1 MIFFVSPNSTMKQT
15 AKYLFITGFLCFSI
29 TSVFAQPEIAATI
42 TAVNQLVTQGDQAL
56 KAKNYDEAK
65 RLFTEAVTAEDKAN
79 LGAVRRNPR
88 ASVGLASALKAK
100 GDGFGGHQII
110 TNWFKTEASNIEAY
124 LAMIDAPASY
134 GDSYPI
140 QPIDYMTEAILLD
153 SENPAHFAARA
164 RLLRASTPAA
174 VADYNTSLFLNP
186 KYTPA
191 LRERGEIFLASGE
204 YEKALA
210 DFEQFAQAGGDSQL
224 YRLRR
229 GMTVLL
235 KSGATGEA
243 MQDLTQAISGADASL
258 RGEAFYY
265 RGWGNFLTNN
275 RPAAQADMTE
285 AAKVDPKRRDDFY
298 YRLVFEAFPAG
309 RCKSEKDIR
318 NARDDA
324 YKDKKARESRR
335 ELSFLLF
342 RINSA
347 AVLCYPS
354 TGKFNFQRVYSAQT
368 AGEYSGNSL
377 LDVSDMRRHQALD
390 GNDLNPNFR
399 DAMIPA
405 IGRAGIDLS
414 NPNENHQTYNLY
426 YRTLRS
432 GFVPGDTAGNLKRA
446 LTDMEAG
453 EYHRAIAIL
462 NGILRVEPNN
472 TAALEARMRTFY
484 MKRAVIRADAEAA
497 RLLKISPNNAAALN
511 IRGLHNFEAN
521 DPDGALAYFNRA
533 IAADP
538 NNPKP
543 VINRGRVN
551 LSRKQYTQA
560 LSDLERGIKLAPKV
574 GEYIAWRGDAYYELK
589 KWEEA
594 ALSYTEAVLL
604 DAKDLWIRVRLVR
617 SLDNSGNKGLADTN
631 HAWLIKNAPDF
642 AGTKALASRNQ
653 QLNADVSKAIEGQNR
668 QNKIV
673 TLFQKISN
681 EAAAINAILKQPE
694 TTVRS
699 ERINRLSKMRGY
711 WFSILSDIRDIEYS
725 YNEIQT
731 KNLPISSENMKT
743 IQKFVDETKK
753 IKELAL
759 VERKNVETELK
770 ELQGYL

>member
-1 MIFFVSPNSTMKQT
+1 M
-15 AKYLFITGFLCFSI
+15 AK
-29 TSVFAQPEIAATI
+29 SVFAEPEIAATI
-42 TAVNQLVTQGDQAL
+42 TAVNQLVMQGDQSL

-65 RLFTEAVTAEDKAN
+65 RLFTEAIAAEDKAN
-79 LGAVRRNPR
+79 IGAVRRNPR
-88 ASVGLASALKAK
+88 AYVGLASALKAK
-100 GDGFGGHQII
+100 DDGFGGHQII
-110 TNWFKTEASNIEAY
+110 TSWFKTEASNIEAY
-124 LAMIDAPASY
+124 LAMIDAPTSY

-140 QPIDYMTEAILLD
+140 QRIDYMTEVILLD

-164 RLLRASTPAA
+164 RLLRASTPAT
-174 VADYNTSLFLNP
+174 VADYNTALFLNP

-204 YEKALA
+204 YEKDLA
-210 DFEQFAQAGGDSQL
+210 DFEQYAQAGGDSQV

-235 KSGATGEA
+235 KSGATAEA
-243 MQDLTQAISGADASL
+243 MQDLTQAASGADANL

-265 RGWGNFLTNN
+265 RGWGNFLANN

-285 AAKVDPKRRDDFY
+285 AAKTDPKRCDDFY
-298 YRLVFEAFPAG
+298 YRLVFEAIPAG
-309 RCKSEKDIR
+309 KCKSEKDIR

-368 AGEYSGNSL
+368 AGEYSGNTL

-390 GNDLNPNFR
+390 GNDLNPNFKS
-399 DAMIPA
+399 A
-405 IGRAGIDLS
+405 IQITMSFAGIDLS
-414 NPNENHQTYNLY
+414 NPNENNQAYNLY

-446 LTDMEAG
+446 ITDMEAG
-453 EYHRAIAIL
+453 EYHRAIAVL

-484 MKRAVIRADAEAA
+484 LKRAVIRADAEAD
-497 RLLKISPNNAAALN
+497 RLLKTSPNNAAALN

-521 DPDGALAYFNRA
+521 DPEGAIAYFDRA

-543 VINRGRVN
+543 IINRGRVN
-551 LSRKQYTQA
+551 LSKKQYTQA
-560 LSDLERGIKLAPKV
+560 LADLERGIKLAPKV
-574 GEYIAWRGDAYYELK
+574 DEYIAWRGDAYYELK

-604 DAKDLWIRVRLVR
+604 DAKDLWIRVRLIR

-642 AGTKALASRNQ
+642 AGTKSLASRNS
-653 QLNADVSKAIEGQNR
+653 QLAADVSKAVEGQNR

-673 TLFQKISN
+673 TLVQKIGN
-681 EAAAINAILKQPE
+681 ETAEVRRISDLPS
-694 TTVRS
+694 TTDKS
-699 ERINRLSKMRGY
+699 ERINRLSRMRSY

-731 KNLPISSENMKT
+731 KNLPISPENM
-743 IQKFVDETKK
+743 QKLQKIVSEVKQVKET
-753 IKELAL
+753 AL
-759 VERKNVETELK
+759 IERKNVEADLK
-770 ELQGYL
+770 ALQGYL